1 MMDAIDEFNG
11 VMGDEMEEGEEMEDE
26 SQEEEVKPEEENT
39 LSEEKKP
46 VENTGG
52 IGVKKEPEEKTI
64 EEMIEEEPEEKK
76 ENSEEK
82 ESETP
87 IHDLD
92 KTNENSESSRDVSD
106 EALSINGQIFVLSL
120 HATSAPNGLR
130 LTVQTR
136 IGHPETFLPAQDGEA
151 AFSVL
156 FKGEAYEVRA
166 PASGTLKQLRQ
177 NAFLVSVLSSSHSQT
192 LVRQG
197 CRVLLSCLVLL
208 VEGKKRLL
216 TTNLSSLSAG
226 ARIEAVCDY
235 AFHPSNAAIR
245 VELQNQQKDYDKFT
259 SPRFCVAR
267 ELELLVP
274 AAVRYDWLGV
284 LQASCYPFLVSLT
297 LHSRCRGCHAS

>member
-11 VMGDEMEEGEEMEDE
+11 VMEDETEEGEEMEDE

-64 EEMIEEEPEEKK
+64 EEMIEEEPEEK
-76 ENSEEK
+76 ENSEKK
-82 ESETP
+82 ESETSV
-87 IHDLD
+87 HDLD

-136 IGHPETFLPAQDGEA
+136 IGHPETFLPAQDGDA

-156 FKGEAYEVRA
+156 FKGEAYEVKA
-166 PASGTLKQLRQ
+166 PASGTLKQLRH

-192 LVRQG
+192 FVRQG

-216 TTNLSSLSAG
+216 TTNLTSLSAG
-226 ARIEAVCDY
+226 VRIEAVCDY

-297 LHSRCRGCHAS
+297 LHSRRRGKNAS

>member
-11 VMGDEMEEGEEMEDE
+11 VMGDETEEGEEMEDE

-39 LSEEKKP
+39 LSEEKP
-46 VENTGG
+46 VENTGS

-64 EEMIEEEPEEKK
+64 EEMIEEETEEKK
-76 ENSEEK
+76 ENSEKK

-136 IGHPETFLPAQDGEA
+136 IGHPETFLPAQDGDA

-156 FKGEAYEVRA
+156 FKGEAYEVKA

-177 NAFLVSVLSSSHSQT
+177 NAFLT

-216 TTNLSSLSAG
+216 TTNLTSLSAG

-297 LHSRCRGCHAS
+297 LH

>member
-26 SQEEEVKPEEENT
+26 SQEEEVKPEEEKT
-39 LSEEKKP
+39 LSEEKP
-46 VENTGG
+46 VENTGS
-52 IGVKKEPEEKTI
+52 IEVKKEPEEKTI

-136 IGHPETFLPAQDGEA
+136 IGHPETFLPAQDGDA

-297 LHSRCRGCHAS
+297 LHSRRRGKNAS

>member
-11 VMGDEMEEGEEMEDE
+11 VMEDETEEGEEMEDE

-39 LSEEKKP
+39 LSEEKP

-64 EEMIEEEPEEKK
+64 EEMIEEETEEK
-76 ENSEEK
+76 ENSEKK
-82 ESETP
+82 ESETS

-136 IGHPETFLPAQDGEA
+136 IGHPETFLPAQDGDA

-156 FKGEAYEVRA
+156 FKGKAYEVKA
-166 PASGTLKQLRQ
+166 PASGTLKQLRH
-177 NAFLVSVLSSSHSQT
+177 NTALVSVLFPSHSQT
-192 LVRQG
+192 LVRRG
-197 CRVLLSCLVLL
+197 CRVLPLYVSLRVN
-208 VEGKKRLL
+208 GKKRPPTAKLA
-216 TTNLSSLSAG
+216 SLPA
-226 ARIEAVCDY
+226 EAVLE
-235 AFHPSNAAIR
+235 AIYSCTPLVPTDGSLR
-245 VELQNQQKDYDKFT
+245 EKLDRARHTGTGQLQRLQL
-259 SPRFCVAR
+259 CVAR

-297 LHSRCRGCHAS
+297 LHSRRRGKNAS

>member
-11 VMGDEMEEGEEMEDE
+11 VMEDETEEGEEMEDE

-39 LSEEKKP
+39 LSEENP
-46 VENTGG
+46 VENTGS

-64 EEMIEEEPEEKK
+64 EEMIEEETEEKK

-82 ESETP
+82 ESETSV
-87 IHDLD
+87 HDLD

-136 IGHPETFLPAQDGEA
+136 IGHPETFLPAQDGDA

-156 FKGEAYEVRA
+156 FKGEAYEVKA

-216 TTNLSSLSAG
+216 TTNLTSLSAG

-297 LHSRCRGCHAS
+297 LHSRRRGKNAS